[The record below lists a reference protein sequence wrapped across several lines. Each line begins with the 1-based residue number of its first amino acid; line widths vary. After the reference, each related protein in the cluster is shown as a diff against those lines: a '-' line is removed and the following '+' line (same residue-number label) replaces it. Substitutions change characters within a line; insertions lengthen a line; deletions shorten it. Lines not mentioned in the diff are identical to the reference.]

1 MEAVLSLKGWSL
13 VDWASMY
20 TDLPSRMT
28 KELVKDRTLVK
39 TVPDET
45 KVMGPSAKVL
55 AHTNVESRGLGGWL

>member
-1 MEAVLSLKGWSL
+1 MKGWSL
-13 VDWASMY
+13 QDWASMY

-45 KVMGPSAKVL
+45 KVVSPSAKVL
-55 AHTNVESRGLGGWL
+55 APTNVKSRALGDSL